1 MAAIDIKLPNE
12 KKTSVETN
20 KHLSVILNVL
30 KWIVLMFFAIYAI
43 FPILWLLIS
52 SFKTNAELMSE
63 PFGLPAVWQF
73 GNYLNALKASNL
85 GILFANSVFIS
96 IAATCINIMLAGMIS
111 YCIARFT
118 FKGKEIIFVMF
129 SAGILVPLN
138 ALMVPYFTIVNK
150 LGLYDKHIGLIIVY
164 TAIGIPVSTFIVRGF
179 MNGIP
184 REVEEA
190 AIIDGCG
197 FFKRFFM
204 IILPLSKT
212 GLVTAAT
219 FQFLTCWNEF
229 VYSMLLT
236 SSTKVR
242 TIQLG
247 IRYFTNQFS
256 TDFVSMYAAII
267 VSIIPS
273 VICYMLFQ
281 EQIISG
287 LTSGAVKG

>member
-1 MAAIDIKLPNE
+1 MTALDVKLSKEKNSVIK
-12 KKTSVETN
+12 TN
-20 KHLSVILNVL
+20 KLMSTILNVL
-30 KWIVLMFFAIYAI
+30 KWVVLIFFVVYAI

-52 SFKTNAELMSE
+52 SFKTNAELMSD
-63 PFGLPAVWQF
+63 PFGLPAIWQF
-73 GNYLNALKASNL
+73 KNYQNALKTSNL
-85 GILFANSVFIS
+85 GILFSNSILIS
-96 IAATCINIMLAGMIS
+96 IAATAINVTLAGMIS
-111 YCIARFT
+111 YCIARFS
-118 FKGKEIIFVMF
+118 FKGKEVIFVMF

-138 ALMVPYFTIVNK
+138 ALMVPYFTIITK
-150 LGLYDKHIGLIIVY
+150 MGLYDKHIGLIIVY
-164 TAIGIPVSTFIVRGF
+164 TAIGIPLSTFIVRGF

-184 REVEEA
+184 KEIEEA

-197 FFKRFFM
+197 FFRRFFK

-267 VSIIPS
+267 ISIIPS